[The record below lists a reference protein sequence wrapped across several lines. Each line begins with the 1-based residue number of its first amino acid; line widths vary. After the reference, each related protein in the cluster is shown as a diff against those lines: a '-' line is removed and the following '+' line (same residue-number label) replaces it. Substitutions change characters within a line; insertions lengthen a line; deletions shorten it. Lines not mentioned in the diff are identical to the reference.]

1 MALENENLETIKKLK
16 YLPVGLK
23 NNNFSN
29 EWLRDNTGDNISQKN
44 PYYGEYTW
52 YYWYWKNL
60 LKLKKKDEW
69 IGFCSYREYWGSNKK
84 TSSTKIEDLVLN
96 SYQDE

>member
-1 MALENENLETIKKLK
+1 MALENENLETIKRLN

-44 PYYGEYTW
+44 S
-52 YYWYWKNL
+52 KFF
-60 LKLKKKDEW
+60 
-69 IGFCSYREYWGSNKK
+69 I
-84 TSSTKIEDLVLN
+84 
-96 SYQDE
+96 

>member
-60 LKLKKKDEW
+60 LKLKKKMSGSVFALIEN
-69 IGFCSYREYWGSNKK
+69 IGVLIKK
-84 TSSTKIEDLVLN
+84 LHQQKLKI
-96 SYQDE
+96 